1 MGPQCRL
8 CYFYSMTKRPA
19 PKKLEV
25 KPRFKEVI
33 RPPKQFFK
41 QWRKHRGM
49 TLEQAAPLANMT
61 AGNLSAMERGAQGY
75 TPDGLEALA
84 QVYKTSPGWLLE
96 VNPLEDRHG
105 FLPIWDKADES
116 QRETIIDLAQ
126 TVVKRRSI

>member
-1 MGPQCRL
+1 ML
-8 CYFYSMTKRPA
+8 NYSMTKRPA
-19 PKKLEV
+19 PKKPLV

-84 QVYKTSPGWLLE
+84 NVYKTSPGWLLE
-96 VNPLEDRHG
+96 VNPLEDKHG
-105 FLPIWDKADES
+105 FLPIWDKADDD
-116 QRETIIDLAQ
+116 QRETIVDLAQ
-126 TVVKRRSI
+126 TVVKRRAI

>member
-1 MGPQCRL
+1 ML
-8 CYFYSMTKRPA
+8 NYSMTKTPQR
-19 PKKLEV
+19 KTLV
-25 KPRFKEVI
+25 VPRFKPVI

-41 QWRKHRGM
+41 EWRKHRGM

-96 VNPLEDRHG
+96 VNPLDDKYG
-105 FLPIWDKADES
+105 LLPIWDKADDS
-116 QRETIIDLAQ
+116 QRETIVDLAQ
-126 TVVKRRSI
+126 TVVKRRAI